1 MESMSPAP
9 RLSPFAAGVLTFL
22 AAAGVLVLEIAA
34 VRLLAPFVGLTLTT
48 YTGIIGVIL
57 AGIALGAWAGGRLA
71 DAYPGGELIG
81 AALGIGGAAAIASVP
96 IVAAVGAADIG
107 GFGDVAEVLV
117 LATLGFVVPAAILS
131 SIAPMIVRASMAEVR
146 TSGSLVG
153 RLSAIGTLGAISG
166 TFLTG
171 FVLLGLFPTRWL
183 IAGVGGLF
191 IVLGLVVA
199 VRGRRAG
206 PAGIASSLV
215 VGLVLGG
222 SAVQSP
228 TPCDHESR
236 YYCFRIEV
244 VAGDASQRTLV
255 LDGLSHAF
263 VDVDDPEHLRFG
275 YIRRFA
281 EVVDTVAETRGG
293 RFDVL
298 HVGGGG
304 FTFPR
309 YLVSAYPDSRHTVLE
324 LDPRML
330 ETASRELGFV
340 PDDRIRVTLGDGRL
354 SILGQPPDSADV
366 VVGDAF
372 GGLAVPWHLTTLE
385 FLAEIDRV
393 LRDRGVYVMNLI
405 DDPPF
410 GFVRA
415 EAATA
420 REVFGNVAIIGRR
433 PLGGPASGGN
443 VVIVASRVPIDVAAI
458 RERLDAG
465 ADGPLTDV
473 LADGPGLDAFIGS
486 SSILSDD
493 YAPVDQLLGR

>member
-1 MESMSPAP
+1 MSPVP
-9 RLSPFAAGVLTFL
+9 RLGPLTAAVLTFL

-34 VRLLAPFVGLTLTT
+34 VRLLAPYVGLTLTT
-48 YTGIIGVIL
+48 YTGIVGVIL
-57 AGIALGAWAGGRLA
+57 AGISLGAWAGGRLA
-71 DAYPGGELIG
+71 DAFPGGELIG
-81 AALGIGGAAAIASVP
+81 PALVVGGAAAIASVP
-96 IVAAVGAADIG
+96 IVGVVGGVNVA

-117 LATLGFVVPAAILS
+117 LGSLGFFAPAAILS
-131 SIAPMIVRASMAEVR
+131 AIAPMIVRATMTEVR

-183 IAGVGGLF
+183 IAGVGGLL
-191 IVLGLVVA
+191 IVLGLTVA
-199 VRGRRAG
+199 VRGRVAG
-206 PAGIASSLV
+206 PGGVGAGLIL
-215 VGLVLGG
+215 GLVLGG
-222 SAVQSP
+222 AAMAAP

-236 YYCFRIEV
+236 YYCLRVE
-244 VAGDASQRTLV
+244 VAGGDGSERTLV

-263 VDVDDPEHLRFG
+263 VDVNDPADLRFG

-281 EVVDTVAETRGG
+281 EAVDAVAEIRAGG
-293 RFDVL
+293 IEVL

-304 FTFPR
+304 FSFPR
-309 YLVSAYPDSRHTVLE
+309 YLLSVDPASRHTVLE
-324 LDPRML
+324 LDPQVVD
-330 ETASRELGFV
+330 TARQELGFE
-340 PDDRIRVTLGDGRL
+340 PDGRIRVIVGDARL
-354 SILGQPPDSADV
+354 SIAGQPTDGFDV

-372 GGLAVPWHLTTLE
+372 GGLAVPWHLTTRE
-385 FLAEIDRV
+385 FLDEVNRV
-393 LRDRGVYVMNLI
+393 LRADGLYVMNLI

-420 REVFGNVAIIGRR
+420 RVVFRDVAVIGRR

-443 VVIVASRVPIDVAAI
+443 VVIVASRTPINVDAI
-458 RERLDAG
+458 RARLDAG

-473 LADGPGLDAFIGS
+473 LSGAELDAFLGVS
-486 SSILSDD
+486 PVLTDD
-493 YAPVDQLLGR
+493 HAPVDQLLGR